1 MAMSRDGEAGYAPF
15 PVEPMRCHRASNWG
29 APSYGKNRTRLN
41 MRLAIVLGQVVSTVK
56 HPGFEQSRLLL
67 VDFIDPEG
75 KAAGQP
81 YVAADSIGAG
91 DGEWVLVVQGSSA
104 RQTIANDVPIDMS
117 VIGIVDEVVTGGKV
131 TFHK

>member
-1 MAMSRDGEAGYAPF
+1 
-15 PVEPMRCHRASNWG
+15 
-29 APSYGKNRTRLN
+29 

-75 KAAGQP
+75 KPAGQP
-81 YVAADSIGAG
+81 YVAADNIGAG

-104 RQTIANDVPIDMS
+104 RQTLSDGVPIDMS
-117 VIGIVDEVVTGGKV
+117 VIGIVDEVVVGGRM

>member
-1 MAMSRDGEAGYAPF
+1 
-15 PVEPMRCHRASNWG
+15 
-29 APSYGKNRTRLN
+29 

-56 HPGFEQSRLLL
+56 HAGFEQSRLLL

-104 RQTIANDVPIDMS
+104 RQTIANDVPVDMS

>member
-1 MAMSRDGEAGYAPF
+1 
-15 PVEPMRCHRASNWG
+15 
-29 APSYGKNRTRLN
+29 

-56 HPGFEQSRLLL
+56 HAGFEQSRLLL

-104 RQTIANDVPIDMS
+104 RQTIANNVPIDMS

>member
-1 MAMSRDGEAGYAPF
+1 
-15 PVEPMRCHRASNWG
+15 
-29 APSYGKNRTRLN
+29 

-56 HPGFEQSRLLL
+56 HAGFEQSRLLL

>member
-1 MAMSRDGEAGYAPF
+1 ME
-15 PVEPMRCHRASNWG
+15 
-29 APSYGKNRTRLN
+29 
-41 MRLAIVLGQVVSTVK
+41 LAVVVGQVVSTVK
-56 HPGFEQSRLLL
+56 HPGLEHDRLLAVEL
-67 VDFIDPEG
+67 IDSD
-75 KAAGQP
+75 GQSKGGV
-81 YVAADSIGAG
+81 YVAVDPIGAG